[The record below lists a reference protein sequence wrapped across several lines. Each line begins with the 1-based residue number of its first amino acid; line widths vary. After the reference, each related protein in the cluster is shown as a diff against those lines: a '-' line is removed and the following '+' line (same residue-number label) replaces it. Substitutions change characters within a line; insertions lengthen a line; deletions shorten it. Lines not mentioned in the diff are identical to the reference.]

1 MKMISNFLWSVEWI
15 FFTDLIPYIFWYFY
29 TEIFTIKN
37 CFAVIFRAIF
47 VLSNKSTL
55 LILLRMYA
63 LRLKKSKLFG
73 QRIKNSL
80 RAYLS
85 STQLSRST
93 EAHLLCRFIIL
104 SLLNKPI
111 KELYLFLTSKAV
123 SSDIWYKI
131 QRQNCSK
138 GAFRHDGLNFHGFQQ
153 IWYLWRGNKT
163 VITKN

>member
-80 RAYLS
+80 RACLSSAQQDSAWLS
-85 STQLSRST
+85 STQLSHRINIS
-93 EAHLLCRFIIL
+93 LNWGCRRGWARFG
-104 SLLNKPI
+104 
-111 KELYLFLTSKAV
+111 TSKIFIV
-123 SSDIWYKI
+123 PK
-131 QRQNCSK
+131 
-138 GAFRHDGLNFHGFQQ
+138 
-153 IWYLWRGNKT
+153 
-163 VITKN
+163 V